1 VVVTVEHFL
10 GQAVVILAACVVVV
24 FASHRLRIAPTVG
37 LLISGILLGPS
48 GLRLVR
54 GAEDVEL
61 FAEIGVVFLL
71 FSIGLEFSLERLK
84 EIRRPFFLGG
94 SLQSLL
100 AVAAAAAVAVAL
112 GFSPTTSVFFGF
124 LIALSSTAIVLKQY
138 TDRQEVDAPQ
148 GRVAVGILLFQDFLI
163 VPMIVLTPV
172 LAGRAEQSAGALLL
186 RLVASVAAVA
196 LVFVVARFV
205 MPRVLFRLVRTRVR
219 ELLVLGALLACLGMA
234 VFTSSLGFSLA
245 LGAFI
250 AGIIVS
256 ESEYSHQVVAEVT
269 PFRDVFTSVFFVSV
283 GMMVNLDFVRAH
295 AGGVAALVAT
305 VFWLKVLTT
314 CGAVALLAFPVR
326 IVVIAGIGLAQ
337 IGEFSFVLL
346 KVGRDNAL
354 VDTATF
360 QYFIAAAVVTSLLTP
375 SLIAAAP
382 WIGERASEALAAA
395 RGSRAPQPI
404 TTGEPGRRNHVVVVG
419 FGPAGRALARVLA
432 KAHLPYSVIELNGET
447 VRRAKA
453 EGEPILYGDS
463 TRSETL
469 RSAGV
474 PNARVVVF
482 VISDLVAVRRSIATA
497 RDLNPTVH
505 ILVRTRQQAHIEE
518 LVRCGADEVIAEEFE
533 TSIEI
538 LTRVL
543 RRLHVPRNLIVAETR
558 LLRGERYSMLRAP
571 AAGAAESQLLLD
583 VLAAGTTELYQI
595 TADCPVIGRTMREL
609 DLRRRSGATV
619 IAVVRGESSHPVPPP
634 EFRIEHGDCLVLA
647 GSHADVDQAFR
658 LLDGAGDGD
667 RSVT

>member
-1 VVVTVEHFL
+1 MTVEHFL

-24 FASHRLRIAPTVG
+24 LASQKLRIAPAVG
-37 LLISGILLGPS
+37 LLLSGVLLGPS
-48 GLRLVR
+48 GLRLVA
-54 GAEDVEL
+54 GAEEVEL
-61 FAEIGVVFLL
+61 FAEIGVIFLL

-100 AVAAAAAVAVAL
+100 AVGAAAAVAVAL
-112 GFSPTTSVFFGF
+112 GFSPTTSLFFGF

-186 RLVASVAAVA
+186 RLALSVGAVA
-196 LVFVVARFV
+196 LVVVVARFV
-205 MPRVLFRLVRTRVR
+205 MPRVLYRLVRTRVR

-234 VFTSSLGFSLA
+234 VLTSSLGFSLA

-250 AGIIVS
+250 AGIVVS

-283 GMMVNLDFVRAH
+283 GMMVNLGFVRTHLA
-295 AGGVAALVAT
+295 GVAALVVA
-305 VFWLKVLTT
+305 VFSLKVLTT
-314 CGAVALLAFPVR
+314 GGAVALLAFPVR
-326 IVVIAGIGLAQ
+326 IVVIAGFGLAQ

-354 VDTATF
+354 IDPSTF
-360 QYFIAAAVVTSLLTP
+360 QYFIAAAVITSLLTP

-382 WIGERASEALAAA
+382 RVGEWIAGALAGGHGTPAPP
-395 RGSRAPQPI
+395 RPGS
-404 TTGEPGRRNHVVVVG
+404 EPPERRNHVVVVG

-432 KAHLPYSVIELNGET
+432 KAHLPYAVIELNGDT
-447 VRRAKA
+447 VRRARE

-463 TRSETL
+463 TRPEAL
-469 RSAGV
+469 KSAGV
-474 PNARVVVF
+474 AAARVVVF

-505 ILVRTRQQAHIEE
+505 IIVRTRQQAHIEE

-571 AAGAAESQLLLD
+571 ATDAAQSQLLLD

-595 TADCPVIGRTMREL
+595 IADSPVIGKTMREL

-619 IAVVRGESSHPVPPP
+619 IAVVRGEASYPVPPP

-658 LLDGAGDGD
+658 LLDGGDDQD
-667 RSVT
+667 RGIA